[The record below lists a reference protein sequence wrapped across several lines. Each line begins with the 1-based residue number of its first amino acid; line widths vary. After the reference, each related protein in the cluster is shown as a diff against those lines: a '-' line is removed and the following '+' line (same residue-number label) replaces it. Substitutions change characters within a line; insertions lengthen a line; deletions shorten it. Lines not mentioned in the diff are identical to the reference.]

1 MIADGDYKVTV
12 RYIQW
17 PGPNA
22 QCRGRAIQDLQASE
36 WTDTMARCSHTD
48 HPRSATTNL
57 WGNLCDFCNK
67 QPAPGM

>member
-1 MIADGDYKVTV
+1 MVFAVLKCTINFYKMIADGDYKVTV

-36 WTDTMARCSHTD
+36 
-48 HPRSATTNL
+48 
-57 WGNLCDFCNK
+57 
-67 QPAPGM
+67 